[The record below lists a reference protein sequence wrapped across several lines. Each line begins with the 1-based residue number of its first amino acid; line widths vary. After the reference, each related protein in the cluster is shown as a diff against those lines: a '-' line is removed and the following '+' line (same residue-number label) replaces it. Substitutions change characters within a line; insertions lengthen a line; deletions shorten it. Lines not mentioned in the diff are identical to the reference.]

1 MGRDDDMG
9 RLHKLNSTKVN
20 TLKEPGLYSD
30 GGCLHLRVAPGGS
43 KQWVF
48 RYSLGHRTR
57 DYGVGPY
64 PTLSLAEARDRAH
77 GLRKLLL
84 DKIDPIEHRRQE
96 RATRTV
102 EANRHISFDAAATA
116 YIASQE
122 RSWRSRNHHHEW
134 VRSLRD
140 YASPVFGK
148 LPVSAIDTDLILRTL
163 KPFWLTKA
171 TTAARVRGRIEAVL
185 DWARVMGYRSGDNPA
200 RWEGHLEH
208 LLPQQVQRV
217 EHYAALPYVEIPG
230 LLKELNDTSGYVA
243 PALAFI
249 ILTAARLSEATGATW
264 AEISFADRC
273 WTIPASRMKANREHC
288 VPLCDAALDILQKQ
302 ADIRHSDLVFPG
314 RLGQLSAPPIR
325 ALLKGRGTTHGFRSS
340 FRDWC
345 AEQTNCPREVCE
357 MALAHNVGSAVERAY
372 QRSKLFEKR
381 RELMEAWGRYC
392 TGIGNASVVPLRAS
406 A

>member
-1 MGRDDDMG
+1 MG

-20 TLKEPGLYSD
+20 TLREPGLYSD
-30 GGCLHLRVAPGGS
+30 GGCLHLRVAPRGS

-96 RATRTV
+96 RATRAV
-102 EANRHISFDAAATA
+102 GNAKHISFDNAATA

-122 RSWRSRNHHHEW
+122 RSWRSRHHHHEW
-134 VRSLRD
+134 TRSLGV
-140 YASPVFGK
+140 YVSPVFGK
-148 LPVSAIDTDLILRTL
+148 LPVSAVDTDLVLRVL

-171 TTAARVRGRIEAVL
+171 TTATRVRGRIEAIL
-185 DWARVMGYRSGDNPA
+185 DWARVMNYRSGDNPA

-217 EHYAALPYVEIPG
+217 EHHAALPYVEIPG
-230 LLKELNDTSGYVA
+230 FLKELNETSGYVA

-249 ILTAARLSEATGATW
+249 ILTAARLSEVTGATW
-264 AEISFADRC
+264 AEISFTNRC
-273 WTIPASRMKANREHC
+273 WTIPAGRMKGNREHC
-288 VPLCDAALDILQKQ
+288 VPLSDAALDILRKQ
-302 ADIRHSDLVFPG
+302 ADLRHSDLVFPG
-314 RLGQLSAPPIR
+314 RLGQLSAP
-325 ALLKGRGTTHGFRSS
+325 ALRDLVKGRGVTTHGFRSS

-345 AEQTNCPREVCE
+345 AEKTDTPREICE

-392 TGIGNASVVPLRAS
+392 NGIGAVVPLRAS

>member
-1 MGRDDDMG
+1 
-9 RLHKLNSTKVN
+9 
-20 TLKEPGLYSD
+20 
-30 GGCLHLRVAPGGS
+30 
-43 KQWVF
+43 
-48 RYSLGHRTR
+48 
-57 DYGVGPY
+57 
-64 PTLSLAEARDRAH
+64 
-77 GLRKLLL
+77 
-84 DKIDPIEHRRQE
+84 
-96 RATRTV
+96 
-102 EANRHISFDAAATA
+102 
-116 YIASQE
+116 
-122 RSWRSRNHHHEW
+122 
-134 VRSLRD
+134 
-140 YASPVFGK
+140 VFGK

>member
-9 RLHKLNSTKVN
+9 RLHKLNSSKVN

-30 GGCLHLRVAPGGS
+30 GGNLHLRVAPGGS

-57 DYGVGPY
+57 DYGVGPF

-96 RATRTV
+96 RATRAV
-102 EANRHISFDAAATA
+102 GNAKHISFDNAATA

-122 RSWRSRNHHHEW
+122 HSWRSRHHHHEW
-134 VRSLRD
+134 TRSLAA
-140 YASPVFGK
+140 YVSPVCGK
-148 LPVSAIDTDLILRTL
+148 LPVSAVDTDLVLRVL
-163 KPFWLTKA
+163 KPVWLTKA

-185 DWARVMGYRSGDNPA
+185 DWARVMNYRAGDNPA

-208 LLPQQVQRV
+208 LLPQQVRRV
-217 EHYAALPYVEIPG
+217 EHRAALPYAEIPE
-230 LLKELNDTSGYVA
+230 LLRELRGMDSYAA
-243 PALAFI
+243 PALGFI
-249 ILTAARLSEATGATW
+249 ILTAARVSEVTGATW
-264 AEISFADRC
+264 NEISFTDRC
-273 WTIPASRMKANREHC
+273 WTIPPNRMKGNREHR
-288 VPLCDAALDILQKQ
+288 VPLCDAALDVLRKQ
-302 ADIRHSDLVFPG
+302 ADIRHSDFVFPG
-314 RLGQLSAPPIR
+314 LFSRLSIATIR
-325 ALLKGRGTTHGFRSS
+325 NLIKDRKITTHGFRSS

-345 AEQTNCPREVCE
+345 AERTDCPREVCE
-357 MALAHNVGSAVERAY
+357 MALAHNVGNAVERAY

-381 RELMEAWGRYC
+381 AELMRDWGAYC
-392 TGIGNASVVPLRAS
+392 TGIGATVLPLRAS